1 MAAGAG
7 ADTSARFNAFLA
19 RQEAWRARAQ
29 ASRAE
34 KGVARRA
41 EHERALRQ
49 ERLAAQR
56 RWRGQRGA
64 PSEQR
69 LSALAGD
76 VLLVTQRQA
85 AAAEAQAARERAER
99 DAEAAERA
107 VRACG
112 TARRR
117 PQSAIRAAERR
128 PQPWRPASRQVAEL
142 NAVIEYVSPDPEAG
156 AGLSAAHARAH
167 RVPPREKIAERP
179 QSAPLVARATPS
191 DAAAAEEYPGLYI
204 TAEGRARRRRQRAEG
219 TQQLLR
225 WMQSDKPRGGTS
237 LSGST
242 KESKWRFT
250 ALVASLSSAFPLSR
264 ATSNS

>member
-1 MAAGAG
+1 MAHSTPRPLDRQSACAHLCTVPP
-7 ADTSARFNAFLA
+7 ADPSVA
-19 RQEAWRARAQ
+19 
-29 ASRAE
+29 
-34 KGVARRA
+34 ARRA
-41 EHERALRQ
+41 PRSQ
-49 ERLAAQR
+49 EYEGGGTWFQHSGEVLLCD
-56 RWRGQRGA
+56 RGQAVLHAGGDFENDDVGGAAILVRRGGGI
-64 PSEQR
+64 SFE
-69 LSALAGD
+69 D
-76 VLLVTQRQA
+76 K
-85 AAAEAQAARERAER
+85 AAR
-99 DAEAAERA
+99 
-107 VRACG
+107 
-112 TARRR
+112 
-117 PQSAIRAAERR
+117 
-128 PQPWRPASRQVAEL
+128 AS
-142 NAVIEYVSPDPEAG
+142 EAG